1 MKKNFDLFLSQLKT
15 TNATLDYFVD
25 FKKVRENMQ
34 KVAIKLNQ
42 LNYLLGKEDLRSA
55 IEDIYSENNKA
66 FEVLNLLIAV
76 RDGRETKVVFGGYL
90 YSVSDFFDT
99 PEQIYAFMKLTKLE
113 DLFRNKEIKN
123 LVDYVYGIEV
133 GLDTNARKNRG
144 GKNMSNLIEDT
155 FIKNG
160 IEYYREVKSTLFAE
174 LASLGGDIKQFDF
187 VIKTHNKVYLIEI
200 NFYSSAGSKLNEV
213 ARSYI
218 EIAQKINQCEGFEF
232 VWITDGIGW
241 QSAKNKLQEAYNGI
255 PEVYNLTTLGCFMQK
270 IKADIGRGGGC
281 LE

>member
-1 MKKNFDLFLSQLKT
+1 MKKNFDLFLSQLRT

-25 FKKVRENMQ
+25 FKKVRTNMQ

-55 IEDIYSENNKA
+55 IKDIYSENNKA

-76 RDGRETKVVFGGYL
+76 RDGRETKVVFGECL

-155 FIKNG
+155 FVKNG
-160 IEYYREVKSTLFAE
+160 IEYYKEVKSTLFAE

-187 VIKTHNKVYLIEI
+187 VIKAHNKVYLIEV

-218 EIAQKINQCEGFEF
+218 EIAQKINHCEGFEF

-241 QSAKNKLQEAYNGI
+241 QSAKNKLQEAYNSI
-255 PEVYNLTTLGCFMQK
+255 PEVYNLTTLSCFMQK
-270 IKADIGRGGGC
+270 IKADMGERVV
-281 LE
+281 

>member
-55 IEDIYSENNKA
+55 IEDIYGENNKA

-76 RDGRETKVVFGGYL
+76 RDGRETKVVFGGCL

-99 PEQIYAFMKLTKLE
+99 PEQIYVFMKLTKLE

-144 GKNMSNLIEDT
+144 GKNMSNLIEDA

-187 VIKTHNKVYLIEI
+187 VINHNKVYLIEV

-241 QSAKNKLQEAYNGI
+241 QSAKNKLQEAYNSI
-255 PEVYNLTTLGCFMQK
+255 PEVHNLTTLGCFMQK
-270 IKADIGRGGGC
+270 IRRIWGGEGVV
-281 LE
+281 